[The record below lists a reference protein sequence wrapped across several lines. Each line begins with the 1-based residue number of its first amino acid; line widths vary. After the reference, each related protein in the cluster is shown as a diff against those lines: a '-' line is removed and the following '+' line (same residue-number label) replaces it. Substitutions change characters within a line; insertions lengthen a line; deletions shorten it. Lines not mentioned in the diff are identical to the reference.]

1 MSARPSSLTSTRPV
15 RIVVAVAM
23 IAVQIVLTAS
33 VGAFMC
39 GVGSARDVDGHTP
52 AGSADRRSVVGGFV
66 GRAVAAAETVAM
78 ARPGLD
84 LGMAVLDTGTGE
96 SSGSASATPMYAAS
110 LTKLVVVVDIVERRR
125 AEQLP
130 VADSDVALIE
140 RALGLSD
147 DVAMNELWTRFDGQG
162 AVSRVSERLGLTETQ
177 PPQDASY
184 WGEMVTSAADVVRI
198 YAHVSK
204 LPEPDRQLILGA
216 LASAPGVAADG
227 FSQDFGLLAIG
238 AADAPVVKQGWMCCF
253 EQTAYL
259 HSAGFV
265 GPDHR
270 FVVALLSR
278 QPYEASWATSRDGLT
293 AVASAVG
300 SALSLA
306 DNDTMQLNSR
316 GQLH

>member
-23 IAVQIVLTAS
+23 IAVQLVLTAS
-33 VGAFMC
+33 VGAFVC

-52 AGSADRRSVVGGFV
+52 AGSVDRRSVVGGFV

-130 VADSDVALIE
+130 VTDSDVALIE

-147 DVAMNELWTRFDGQG
+147 DVAMNELWTRLDGQG
-162 AVSRVSERLGLTETQ
+162 AVSRVSERLGLTQTQ

-198 YAHVSK
+198 YEHVSK
-204 LPEPDRQLILGA
+204 MPEPDRQLILGA
-216 LASAPGVAADG
+216 LASAPAVAADG
-227 FSQDFGLLAIG
+227 FSQDFGLLAPG
-238 AADAPVVKQGWMCCF
+238 AVNAPVVKQGWMCCF

-259 HSAGFV
+259 HSAGLV
-265 GPDHR
+265 GPERR

-278 QPYEASWATSRDGLT
+278 QPYDESWATSRDGLT

-306 DNDTMQLNSR
+306 DNDTTPLDSR

>member
-1 MSARPSSLTSTRPV
+1 MSARPSSPTSTRPV

-23 IAVQIVLTAS
+23 IVVQLVLSAS
-33 VGAFMC
+33 VGAFVC
-39 GVGSARDVDGHTP
+39 GVGSARDVDRHPP
-52 AGSADRRSVVGGFV
+52 AGSADRRDLDGGFV

-78 ARPGLD
+78 ARPGLE

-96 SSGSASATPMYAAS
+96 LSGSASATPMYAAS

-130 VADSDVALIE
+130 VTDSDVALIE
-140 RALGLSD
+140 RALGPSD

-162 AVSRVSERLGLTETQ
+162 AVSRVSGWLGLTGTR

-184 WGEMVTSAADVVRI
+184 WGEMVTSAADVVRL

-204 LPEPDRQLILGA
+204 MSETDRQLILGA
-216 LASAPGVAADG
+216 LASAPAVAADG
-227 FSQDFGLLAIG
+227 FSQDFGLLAAG
-238 AADAPVVKQGWMCCF
+238 AVNGPVVKQGWMCCF
-253 EQTAYL
+253 EQAAYL

-265 GPDHR
+265 GSDHR

-278 QPYEASWATSRDGLT
+278 RPYEASWATSRDGLT

-300 SALSLA
+300 SVLSLA
-306 DNDTMQLNSR
+306 DNNTMQLNSR